1 MNYALM
7 IYTVVAMTGQNSFS
21 MVQAH
26 DWRYLASFY
35 TQERCIDA
43 AKIMG
48 ISSER
53 YRCVAVAP
61 R

>member
-26 DWRYLASFY
+26 DWRYLATFY
-35 TQERCIDA
+35 SSEQCKDA
-43 AKIMG
+43 AKTMG

-53 YRCVAVAP
+53 YRCVPAK
-61 R
+61 